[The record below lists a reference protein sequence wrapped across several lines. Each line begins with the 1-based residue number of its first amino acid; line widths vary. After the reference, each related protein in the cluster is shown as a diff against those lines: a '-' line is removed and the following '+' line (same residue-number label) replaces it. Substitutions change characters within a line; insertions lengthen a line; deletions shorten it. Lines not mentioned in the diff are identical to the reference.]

1 MNKPDLRRLK
11 PSRLPAQLP
20 INETAIAFLYIKA
33 FPPDLLWIILTA
45 IAMTAFWLIRISQM
59 VVERWIDPFDFE
71 R

>member
-1 MNKPDLRRLK
+1 MIKQDFRRLK
-11 PSRLPAQLP
+11 PSRLPTQLP
-20 INETAIAFLYIKA
+20 INETAITFLYIKE